1 MAPVH
6 CFLSITMRSVPS
18 SAHTCAETQKIC
30 ATHHFGENDYS
41 RLFFTFSIETSTQGY
56 LGDDVMVM
64 TYEPLE
70 ELVVVSLR
78 RFRFDV
84 RRLLVA
90 EEE

>member
-1 MAPVH
+1 
-6 CFLSITMRSVPS
+6 
-18 SAHTCAETQKIC
+18 
-30 ATHHFGENDYS
+30 
-41 RLFFTFSIETSTQGY
+41 
-56 LGDDVMVM
+56 MVM

-90 EEE
+90 EEQ